1 VIQRMA
7 ATLMVTALLLA
18 PTGWARA
25 DDKGAAASDGENRFN
40 VGLDHLRAGRLDLA
54 LEAFESAVKENPKNP
69 YFYKGLGVTYLRLR
83 RNDDAIA
90 AFRKALDLNPYY
102 VDVRN
107 DLGSALLVE
116 GKREEGKKE
125 LLTAFND
132 PTNPN
137 PEQTARNLGQAY
149 LDEKDYKQ
157 ALSWFQTSVQK
168 DAKYALA
175 YLGLGDT
182 YVAMGRLDDAIRQLE
197 AATKAV
203 PDDLSLTSALGQV
216 YYRAGRFGEA
226 RPLLEQV
233 AAKDPAGAEGRRAAD
248 LLSRFPK

>member
-1 VIQRMA
+1 M
-7 ATLMVTALLLA
+7 
-18 PTGWARA
+18 
-25 DDKGAAASDGENRFN
+25 
-40 VGLDHLRAGRLDLA
+40 
-54 LEAFESAVKENPKNP
+54 
-69 YFYKGLGVTYLRLR
+69 
-83 RNDDAIA
+83 
-90 AFRKALDLNPYY
+90 NPYY

-168 DAKYALA
+168 DAKYPLA
-175 YLGLGDT
+175 YLGIGDALA
-182 YVAMGRLDDAIRQLE
+182 AMGRLDEAIRQLE
-197 AATKAV
+197 AGTKQL
-203 PDDLSLTSALGQV
+203 PKDTSLALALGEA

-226 RPLLEQV
+226 RQTLQTV
-233 AAKDPAGAEGRRAAD
+233 AGEDPTGADGRRAAE
-248 LLSRFPK
+248 LLSKFPK

>member
-7 ATLMVTALLLA
+7 ATLMVTAVLLA
-18 PTGWARA
+18 PAGSARC
-25 DDKGAAASDGENRFN
+25 DDKDAAASDGENRFN
-40 VGLDHLRAGRLDLA
+40 VGLDHLRAGRLELA
-54 LEAFESAVKENPKNP
+54 LEAFEGAVKENPKNP

-116 GKREEGKKE
+116 GKRDEGKKE

-149 LDEKDYKQ
+149 LEEKDYTQ

-168 DAKYALA
+168 DAKYSLA
-175 YLGLGDT
+175 YLGLGDSL
-182 YVAMGRLDDAIRQLE
+182 VATGRLDEAIRQLE
-197 AATKAV
+197 AGVKQLPNDMAIA
-203 PDDLSLTSALGQV
+203 LALGEV

-226 RPLLEQV
+226 RERLEAV
-233 AAKDPAGAEGRRAAD
+233 AGKDPTGAPGRRAAE
-248 LLSRFPK
+248 LLSKFPK